1 MSEQTPDT
9 DSGMADGQDPS
20 MEDILASIRKIIAE
34 DDVQVPTATEAESVI
49 AEVVTDVPSPSGD
62 VSELVQVET
71 LDLDIIT
78 EETTTLDPDIE
89 ALIGDIDA
97 TGSDSIAPS
106 TAAALSPATELNDD
120 ILDLEIPIYET
131 EALSEPETAD
141 IEIAEVE
148 APKVETAE
156 DATAQVDLVES
167 EVLTFDDDLIDVVAE
182 PEDVLSEGGE
192 DKPAA
197 GLMGGAMAALGLGGV
212 AAAASADEGEPEV
225 EANQEDDLSL
235 MLDDMLGDSKSYEE
249 GPVDLGE
256 DHVIDPIEDLLA
268 QDDIEEDIL
277 SEIDFIDDT
286 PETSE
291 VISESDP
298 DMVLVKSLMADLTET
313 SLDEETELPDNALD
327 SDALLDIAAE
337 LEDVAPETIDEAE
350 LEAESDDILDEILSV
365 TLDDEASLTEEMA
378 PADAGLAT
386 SVEETVGESLS
397 LKDIAA
403 AAEADANATDGG
415 VSTGVVASLGAAAIG
430 GVAAVTAQDDA
441 LDIDPQV
448 SEETE
453 NTEDDVD
460 AALSELDNLLA
471 EDTTDETVEDL
482 TPESASSASPEPETP
497 EHTIEETPEM
507 PRAKKSEAIIDEVTE
522 TATAGAF
529 ASLNQAVEEKAT
541 VAERGDR
548 IGDLVQEALRPML
561 KEWLDANLKSI
572 VERAVTKE
580 VKRISSGK

>member
-9 DSGMADGQDPS
+9 DSGMAEGQDPS

-34 DDVQVPTATEAESVI
+34 DDAQAQAPSAPEAVI
-49 AEVVTDVPSPSGD
+49 AAPMPELPSPSVD
-62 VSELVQVET
+62 VSELGHVET
-71 LDLDIIT
+71 LDLDIIA
-78 EETTTLDPDIE
+78 EEATGLDPDIE
-89 ALIGDIDA
+89 SLIGDMDA
-97 TGSDSIAPS
+97 TASDATAPS
-106 TAAALSPATELNDD
+106 IMAAESPAAESYDD
-120 ILDLEIPIYET
+120 ILDLEIPMDGT
-131 EALSEPETAD
+131 EVLAELEAPEIETA
-141 IEIAEVE
+141 AVE
-148 APKVETAE
+148 APET
-156 DATAQVDLVES
+156 TAQIDLSETESLTLEDELIDLVA
-167 EVLTFDDDLIDVVAE
+167 DDEIDLVAE
-182 PEDVLSEGGE
+182 VAEVAE
-192 DKPAA
+192 DKPEL
-197 GLMGGAMAALGLGGV
+197 GLMDGAMAALGLGGAAAVV
-212 AAAASADEGEPEV
+212 AADKGEAEV
-225 EANQEDDLSL
+225 NSEADDLSL
-235 MLDDMLGDSKSYEE
+235 MLDNMLEDSKSYEE
-249 GPVDLGE
+249 ASRDLPE
-256 DHVIDPIEDLLA
+256 ERVIDPAEDLIA
-268 QDDIEEDIL
+268 EDVADDDIL
-277 SEIDFIDDT
+277 SEIDFIEDT
-286 PETSE
+286 PETSK

-298 DMVLVKSLMADLTET
+298 DIVLVKSLMADLTET
-313 SLDEETELPDNALD
+313 PLEEEPEFLDADLELETAELDINDAPEET
-327 SDALLDIAAE
+327 SG
-337 LEDVAPETIDEAE
+337 DVM
-350 LEAESDDILDEILSV
+350 DEILSM
-365 TLDDEASLTEEMA
+365 TLDDETKLSEEISIPEIDSPSL
-378 PADAGLAT
+378 
-386 SVEETVGESLS
+386 EETVGESLS

-441 LDIDPQV
+441 LDINPQV

-561 KEWLDANLKSI
+561 KEWLDANLKGI
-572 VERAVTKE
+572 VERAVQKE

>member
-9 DSGMADGQDPS
+9 DSGMAEGQDPS

-34 DDVQVPTATEAESVI
+34 DDAQAQAPSAPEAVI
-49 AEVVTDVPSPSGD
+49 AAPMPELPSPSVD
-62 VSELVQVET
+62 VSELGHVET
-71 LDLDIIT
+71 LDLDIIA
-78 EETTTLDPDIE
+78 EEATGLDPDIE
-89 ALIGDIDA
+89 SLIGDMDA
-97 TGSDSIAPS
+97 TASDATAPS
-106 TAAALSPATELNDD
+106 IMAAESPAAESYDD
-120 ILDLEIPIYET
+120 ILDLEIPMDGT
-131 EALSEPETAD
+131 EVLAELEAPEIETA
-141 IEIAEVE
+141 AVE
-148 APKVETAE
+148 APET
-156 DATAQVDLVES
+156 TAQIDLSETESLTLEDELIDLVA
-167 EVLTFDDDLIDVVAE
+167 DDEIDLVAE
-182 PEDVLSEGGE
+182 VAEVAE
-192 DKPAA
+192 DKPEL
-197 GLMGGAMAALGLGGV
+197 GLMDGAMAALGLGGAAAVV
-212 AAAASADEGEPEV
+212 AADKGEAEV
-225 EANQEDDLSL
+225 NSEADDLSL
-235 MLDDMLGDSKSYEE
+235 MLDNMLEDSKSYEE
-249 GPVDLGE
+249 ASRDLPE
-256 DHVIDPIEDLLA
+256 ERVIDPAEDLIA
-268 QDDIEEDIL
+268 EDVAGDDIL
-277 SEIDFIDDT
+277 SEIDFIEDT

-298 DMVLVKSLMADLTET
+298 DIVLVKSLMADLTET
-313 SLDEETELPDNALD
+313 PLEEEPEFLDADLELETAELDINDAPEET
-327 SDALLDIAAE
+327 SG
-337 LEDVAPETIDEAE
+337 DVM
-350 LEAESDDILDEILSV
+350 DEILSM
-365 TLDDEASLTEEMA
+365 TLDDETKLSEEISIPEIDSPSL
-378 PADAGLAT
+378 
-386 SVEETVGESLS
+386 EETVGESLS

-441 LDIDPQV
+441 LDINPQV

>member
-120 ILDLEIPIYET
+120 VLDLEIPIYET

-148 APKVETAE
+148 APTVETAE

-337 LEDVAPETIDEAE
+337 LEDVAPETID
-350 LEAESDDILDEILSV
+350 EAESDDILDEILSV